1 MEIIRYN
8 EIKNRKKNL
17 ISLVIFRMLDEYR
30 EFEKYLYHFNLL
42 IRYLINNKFDFDI
55 RVYFDD
61 SSHKDIELHIKELP
75 GIEFYKFNFKPLR
88 LGKYHNGTFGALV
101 RLLPIFETE
110 DKYDYIYID
119 DIDIPI
125 EWVNWEIVDFIFKNN
140 VDTYLYSLSHSQK
153 PWGNINNIYNVAYP
167 LITKIKLSKKIFN
180 DFINDLVGNKY
191 DKLVEKFL
199 NYRTSQFF
207 YNYKVKCPYGIDKYF
222 LNNIIYDDLCKG
234 LTYTKIS
241 HDPTRI
247 FRYLYEHKYNL
258 FNKREI
264 DIIENLISL
273 DKLSYKTNDKEI
285 RTSTKLMYLKFL
297 DKLGKDHILTFLEGS
312 HKKVFIDFYKF
323 LDENKDKIENKTLD
337 TFSDFI
343 EITK

>member
-1 MEIIRYN
+1 MEITKYN
-8 EIKNRKKNL
+8 EIKIRKKNL

-42 IRYLINNKFDFDI
+42 IRHLVNNKYDFDI

-61 SSHKDIELHIKELP
+61 SSHKDIESFISEFSE
-75 GIEFYKFNFKPLR
+75 IEFYKYNFTPLR

-110 DKYDYIYID
+110 DKYEYIYID
-119 DIDIPI
+119 DIDIPV
-125 EWVNWEIVDFIFKNN
+125 EWVNWEIVDYLFKNN
-140 VDTYLYSLSHSQK
+140 VDTYLYSLSHSHK
-153 PWGNINNIYNVAYP
+153 PWGNINNKYNIAYP
-167 LITKIKLSKKIFN
+167 LITKIKLSKKIF
-180 DFINDLVGNKY
+180 DEFINDLVGNKY
-191 DKLVEKFL
+191 DKLVEKFI
-199 NYRTSQFF
+199 NYRTSQYF

-222 LNNIIYDDLCKG
+222 LNNIIYNDLSKG

-297 DKLGKDHILTFLEGS
+297 DKLGRDHILTFLEES
-312 HKKVFIDFYKF
+312 HKKSFLNFYKF
-323 LDENKDKIENKTLD
+323 IDENKDKIENKTLD
-337 TFSDFI
+337 SFSEFI
-343 EITK
+343 QITK

>member
-1 MEIIRYN
+1 MEITKYN
-8 EIKNRKKNL
+8 EIKSRKKNL

-42 IRYLINNKFDFDI
+42 IRHLVNNTYDFDI

-61 SSHKDIELHIKELP
+61 SCHKDIESYITEFKE
-75 GIEFYKFNFKPLR
+75 IEFYKFNYPPLR
-88 LGKYHNGTFGALV
+88 LGKHHNGTFGALV

-110 DKYDYIYID
+110 DKYDYIYVD

-140 VDTYLYSLSHSQK
+140 VDTYLYSLSGSNK
-153 PWGNINNIYNVAYP
+153 PWSNISNTYIAYP
-167 LITKIKLSKKIFN
+167 LITRIKLPKTIFD
-180 DFINDLVGNKY
+180 DFISGLSGDKYNKI
-191 DKLVEKFL
+191 VEKIL
-199 NYRTSQFF
+199 NYRTTEYF
-207 YNYKVKCPYGIDKYF
+207 YNYKVKVPYGMDKYF
-222 LNNIIYDDLCKG
+222 LNNIIYNDLCKG
-234 LTYTKIS
+234 NTYTKLS

-264 DIIENLISL
+264 DIIENIIAL
-273 DKLSYKTNDKEI
+273 DKLSYKTSDIEI
-285 RTSTKLMYLKFL
+285 KTYTKVIYLKFL
-297 DKLGKDHILTFLEGS
+297 EKLGKEHILTFLTEDQ
-312 HKKVFIDFYKF
+312 KKIFLKFYKF

-337 TFSDFI
+337 SFSEFKKI
-343 EITK
+343 N